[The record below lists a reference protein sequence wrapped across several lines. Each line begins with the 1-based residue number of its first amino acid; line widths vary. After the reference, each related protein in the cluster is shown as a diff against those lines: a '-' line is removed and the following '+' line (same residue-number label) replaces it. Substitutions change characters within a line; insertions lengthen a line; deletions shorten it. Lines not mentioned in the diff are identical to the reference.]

1 MCFSYY
7 IPLKRNLTL
16 EGAIKQIRDIKVFQ
30 SSRFSYNRGLSYRD
44 SIMYYV
50 LHGGQNV
57 TILTVGDFVD
67 FRTDSII

>member
-7 IPLKRNLTL
+7 IPLKRNLKTL
-16 EGAIKQIRDIKVFQ
+16 QGAIKQIRDIKVFQ

-50 LHGGQNV
+50 LHGQNV

-67 FRTDSII
+67 FRTDNII